1 MKPAVVQHADSSML
15 NISGEGIESEIE
27 KKEEE
32 SAAEILHPPRL
43 ALITDT

>member
-1 MKPAVVQHADSSML
+1 MKPAVVQHADSSIML

-27 KKEEE
+27 EREVF
-32 SAAEILHPPRL
+32 AAEILHPPRL